1 MEVQRWRFGWL
12 NEQASF
18 VACGPCPKGPCTND
32 VSVFFGVFWPP
43 PPSCQYSSYFQALP
57 LYYWRHIWIIT
68 PPSYQRW
75 WQQNR
80 ESSLSWKTIMRR
92 KAVLLFSLACCHTCL
107 QFTYLNS
114 KLFTPKQ
121 PHLEVPEHSGG
132 GSRYDVSLSFYPPPL
147 PIRFCQFFG
156 NPLPPTS
163 YWRHLYMA
171 P

>member
-1 MEVQRWRFGWL
+1 MYKWRQCIFRVFL
-12 NEQASF
+12 TPS
-18 VACGPCPKGPCTND
+18 PLL
-32 VSVFFGVFWPP
+32 SVFIIFPSTPP
-43 PPSCQYSSYFQALP
+43 LLLTSYLDLP
-57 LYYWRHIWIIT
+57 

-132 GSRYDVSLSFYPPPL
+132 GSRYDVRLSFYPPPSSSDSVSFL
-147 PIRFCQFFG
+147 ATPSPPLRTDVICTWPLTRFFSKQ
-156 NPLPPTS
+156 
-163 YWRHLYMA
+163 H
-171 P
+171 

>member
-1 MEVQRWRFGWL
+1 MTPSPL
-12 NEQASF
+12 L
-18 VACGPCPKGPCTND
+18 
-32 VSVFFGVFWPP
+32 SVFIIFPSTPP
-43 PPSCQYSSYFQALP
+43 LLLTSYLDLP
-57 LYYWRHIWIIT
+57 

-132 GSRYDVSLSFYPPPL
+132 GSRYDVRLSFYPPPSSSDSVSFL
-147 PIRFCQFFG
+147 ATPSPPLRTDVICTWPLTRFFSKQ
-156 NPLPPTS
+156 
-163 YWRHLYMA
+163 H
-171 P
+171 